1 MNSLVDLGSGNKSFV
16 RLPAK
21 AGSKTATSIICDVFL
36 FNVQHPLKE
45 QAIKAGSL
53 SCSAEK

>member
-1 MNSLVDLGSGNKSFV
+1 MNSLVDLGPGNKSFV
-16 RLPAK
+16 LLPAK
-21 AGSKTATSIICDVFL
+21 AENKTATSIICNDFL

-45 QAIKAGSL
+45 QPIKAGSL